1 MIVKMA
7 FKNCRRRYTCP
18 MNTDALQAVENTLF
32 TIGIS
37 CGFVASQ
44 LYLYRFGYNRGHDIG
59 KHIGFTE
66 GLFKGQQNAEKK
78 LLRNR
83 QNPIAKIPARV

>member
-1 MIVKMA
+1 
-7 FKNCRRRYTCP
+7 
-18 MNTDALQAVENTLF
+18 MNIEALQAVENTLF
-32 TIGIS
+32 IIGIS
-37 CGFVASQ
+37 CGFTASQ
-44 LYLYRFGYNRGHDIG
+44 CYLYRFGYNRGHDIG

-83 QNPIAKIPARV
+83 QNPIAKVPVRV

>member
-1 MIVKMA
+1 MIVKTA

-18 MNTDALQAVENTLF
+18 MNTDALQAVEYTLL

-44 LYLYRFGYNRGHDIG
+44 LYLYKFGYDRGHDIG

-66 GLFKGQQNAEKK
+66 GLFKGQERAQKK
-78 LLRNR
+78 MLRTR
-83 QNPIAKIPARV
+83 QTPIAKIPTRV

>member
-1 MIVKMA
+1 
-7 FKNCRRRYTCP
+7 
-18 MNTDALQAVENTLF
+18 MNTDALQAVEYTLL

-44 LYLYRFGYNRGHDIG
+44 LYLYKFGYDRGHDIG

-66 GLFKGQQNAEKK
+66 GLFKGQERAQKK
-78 LLRNR
+78 MLRTR
-83 QNPIAKIPARV
+83 QTPIAKIPTRV